1 MAGVDFA
8 AARLGPLGT
17 TYAMWCV
24 YIAMGEQCDV
34 HDTNNECT
42 HALHLS
48 TTLCRSMA
56 SDIGPLVR
64 DRLVEFLGR

>member
-8 AARLGPLGT
+8 ATRLGPLGT
-17 TYAMWCV
+17 TCAMWCV

-34 HDTNNECT
+34 YDTNNECT
-42 HALHLS
+42 HTPHLS
-48 TTLCRSMA
+48 WAPCRSMA
-56 SDIGPLVR
+56 SDIGPLLR